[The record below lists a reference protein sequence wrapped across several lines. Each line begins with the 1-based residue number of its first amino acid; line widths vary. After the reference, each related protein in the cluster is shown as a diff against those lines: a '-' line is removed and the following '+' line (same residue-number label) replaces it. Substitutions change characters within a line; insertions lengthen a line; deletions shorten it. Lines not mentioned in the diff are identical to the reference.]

1 MKRADRGRRPG
12 AVALC
17 LLTVLLGSAGNV
29 SADCSA
35 PPALPVAIAQ
45 ADAVFVGVVETLTND
60 GRWAQVRVEEV
71 WRGEVSAPVMEVRG
85 GELAGAGS
93 SVDRTYVLGTRYLFV
108 LPLHEGRL
116 VDNACTSTTEWD
128 GSMAELR
135 PANAVSTI
143 RPAEEA
149 GSSGLAGL
157 ALMAILALGLG
168 GAAVAIVGLVMR
180 RRSPG

>member
-1 MKRADRGRRPG
+1 MKGADRGRLPG

-60 GRWAQVRVEEV
+60 DRWAQVRVEEV
-71 WRGEVSAPVMEVRG
+71 WRGAVDAPIMEVLG
-85 GELAGAGS
+85 GEGPGTGS
-93 SVDRTYVLGTRYLFV
+93 TVDRTYVLGARYLFV

-116 VDNACTSTTEWD
+116 VDSACTSTTQWNEL
-128 GSMAELR
+128 MAELR
-135 PANAVSTI
+135 PTTAVSTI

-157 ALMAILALGLG
+157 ALGLIVALGLG
-168 GAAVAIVGLVMR
+168 GAAVGIVGLMLR
-180 RRSPG
+180 RRPDG